1 MKSWMTSAKL
11 FLAAIA
17 VCLLCACASPQEKF
31 ISNLEDL
38 TEQIETKGSNYSSED
53 WEKVFGE
60 FQSLL
65 KQQEDIVFTSEQKE
79 EIGQLEGRCIKAFTQ
94 AMGGQVKNALKDIS
108 SQFKGF
114 FKGLSG
120 ADEETKDDIK
130 ESLQEV
136 ADGAKEAVD
145 EVSEALKE
153 IFE

>member
-1 MKSWMTSAKL
+1 
-11 FLAAIA
+11 
-17 VCLLCACASPQEKF
+17 
-31 ISNLEDL
+31 
-38 TEQIETKGSNYSSED
+38 
-53 WEKVFGE
+53 
-60 FQSLL
+60 
-65 KQQEDIVFTSEQKE
+65 
-79 EIGQLEGRCIKAFTQ
+79 
-94 AMGGQVKNALKDIS
+94 MGGQVKNALKDIS